1 MVPLCVGFLLVTL
14 TQSNQRVKETHIW
27 VAHVL
32 CCFSICTHT
41 CGVGLG
47 VPAFEGG
54 RAKPCS
60 LHMECSRAVEPTS
73 GNRELLLLGLSF
85 LFILL

>member
-1 MVPLCVGFLLVTL
+1 MVPLCVGILSFAL
-14 TQSNQRVKETHIW
+14 TQNNQPAMEHIYGW
-27 VAHVL
+27 PCVM
-32 CCFSICTHT
+32 CFSICTHT

-54 RAKPCS
+54 RAKSCS
-60 LHMECSRAVEPTS
+60 LHKECRAVEPTS

-85 LFILL
+85 

>member
-1 MVPLCVGFLLVTL
+1 MVPLCFGFLSFTL
-14 TQSNQRVKETHIW
+14 TQNNQTAMEHIYGRLMCY
-27 VAHVL
+27 VVFLSA
-32 CCFSICTHT
+32 THT

-85 LFILL
+85 

>member
-1 MVPLCVGFLLVTL
+1 MVPLCVGFLLFTL
-14 TQSNQRVKETHIW
+14 TQSNQRAIETHIW
-27 VAHVL
+27 EAHVL

-54 RAKPCS
+54 RAKSCS
-60 LHMECSRAVEPTS
+60 LHKECRAVEPTS